1 MRLAAFT
8 TSVMVG
14 WAMAGAASAS
24 NAMLIDAQIFFIVGE
39 L

>member
-1 MRLAAFT
+1 
-8 TSVMVG
+8 
-14 WAMAGAASAS
+14 MAGAASAS